1 MKRMT
6 IEECVKQVIELNPTT
21 AKEVLKA
28 SAQVMGKVKWHKV
41 FFKVCTELNID
52 CEDFSK

>member
-28 SAQVMGKVKWHKV
+28 SAQVMGRVKWHKV
-41 FFKVCTELNID
+41 FFKACTELNID